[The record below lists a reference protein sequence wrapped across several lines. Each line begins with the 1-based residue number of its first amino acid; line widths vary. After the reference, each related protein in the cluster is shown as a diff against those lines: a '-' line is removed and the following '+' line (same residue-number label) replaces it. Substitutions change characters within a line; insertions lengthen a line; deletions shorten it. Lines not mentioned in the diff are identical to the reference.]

1 MPELSQRAGDT
12 RSEDFRMYLV
22 IRYIAY
28 LGLGVHIICVPLF
41 FVLGVPVLAVFNI
54 FSSVAWFVGYL
65 ANRRNNHALAITL
78 LTTEV
83 VAHTIVAVYC
93 VGWHAGFQ
101 NYLMAAISF
110 TMFNS
115 ALKTKLIVLECIGIG
130 ALYCAL
136 YALSIRSFRQ
146 EVCK

>member
-1 MPELSQRAGDT
+1 MPELSQRAEDT

-28 LGLGVHIICVPLF
+28 LGLGVHVVCVPLF
-41 FVLGVPVLAVFNI
+41 LVLGVPALAVFNI

-65 ANRRNNHALAITL
+65 ANRRGNHALAITL

-101 NYLMAAISF
+101 N
-110 TMFNS
+110 
-115 ALKTKLIVLECIGIG
+115 
-130 ALYCAL
+130 
-136 YALSIRSFRQ
+136 LSHGRDFIHD
-146 EVCK
+146 V